1 MASPPSRGSGFAGAC
16 NGVGTGW
23 DGFDMFRF
31 ERLKPALEACSAQGL
46 VCMGAGETL
55 DAKSA
60 SRVLSASLGSGTSFL
75 YHSVTLDIDSKKA
88 DNGSTAV
95 NLKK

>member
-1 MASPPSRGSGFAGAC
+1 
-16 NGVGTGW
+16 
-23 DGFDMFRF
+23 
-31 ERLKPALEACSAQGL
+31 
-46 VCMGAGETL
+46 MGAGETL

-60 SRVLSASLGSGTSFL
+60 SRVLSTSLGSGTSFL
-75 YHSVTLDIDSKKA
+75 YRSVTLDIDSKNA